1 MPKFWPVVAGV
12 GLMGLMLSACG
23 RSRQDVVHEFVSATK
38 NQDLATLAKVSIVP
52 LPFEIA
58 SWRITRAATPREEPF
73 DLEEMQRKLSQAR
86 AARDAAVAEN
96 NEAERLRIQSRI
108 DRLRRGLEEQRE
120 AARKSLRTWS
130 PIDQLQGVVEVAE
143 VEVNLHSPQGDE
155 RTFSLT
161 MKRYSLGNPQT
172 GTRPPAEWIVTGI
185 EPGT

>member
-1 MPKFWPVVAGV
+1 MPGARKGWALVAAV
-12 GLMGLMLSACG
+12 MLTACG
-23 RSRQDVVHEFVSATK
+23 RSQQNVANDFVAATK

-52 LPFEIA
+52 LPLEIA
-58 SWRITRAATPREEPF
+58 SWRITRTATRREELF
-73 DLEEMQRKLSQAR
+73 DLEKLQRKLSQAR

-108 DRLRRGLEEQRE
+108 DRLRRSLEEQRE
-120 AARKSLRTWS
+120 AARKSVRTWS

-143 VEVNLHSPQGDE
+143 VEVNLQSPQGNE

-161 MKRYSLGNPQT
+161 MKRHSLGNPQT
-172 GTRPPAEWIVTGI
+172 GAWPRAEWIVTGI